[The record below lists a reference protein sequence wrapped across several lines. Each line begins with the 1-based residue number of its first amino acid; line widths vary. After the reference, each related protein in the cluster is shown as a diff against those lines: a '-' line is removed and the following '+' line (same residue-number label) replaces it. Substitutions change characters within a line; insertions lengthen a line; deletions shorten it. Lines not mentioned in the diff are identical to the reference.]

1 MFIYRTERRSTPMK
15 QGMQIKRRFII
26 EENDKRT
33 ELSYYDKKI
42 SVLAPLII
50 IQEFGKCAHQSEL
63 MVD

>member
-1 MFIYRTERRSTPMK
+1 MK

>member
-1 MFIYRTERRSTPMK
+1 MK

-42 SVLAPLII
+42 SALAPLIV
-50 IQEFGKCAHQSEL
+50 IQEFGKCAQL
-63 MVD
+63 